1 MLGDVLGGVADQ
13 PGKRYERG
21 RRDDEQRDVVDV
33 DDVLEDE
40 DDGRQPE

>member
-1 MLGDVLGGVADQ
+1 VLGGVADQ
-13 PGKRYERG
+13 PGKRYQRC
-21 RRDDEQRDVVDV
+21 RSDDEQRDVVDV